1 MHVNPN
7 KVGFPDCQFLKWKD
21 VPGTCQNGNGF
32 YRLLIWLRK
41 LTKDDG
47 NENLEWTINYII
59 VNLEM
64 ELYL

>member
-1 MHVNPN
+1 MS
-7 KVGFPDCQFLKWKD
+7 KWKW
-21 VPGTCQNGNGF
+21 
-32 YRLLIWLRK
+32 LLSITDMINVCLRK